1 MQRGS
6 EGGGINLYDEL
17 YEAWKKEKE
26 SVEIQKLSRNFYA
39 RLADYVK
46 KIREES
52 RMLDEKTTKA
62 KLMKREL
69 KNVKIMVEELVR
81 LRYEKA
87 LKKAVAGESV
97 PREVLAEGEEKLHG
111 QIFPLAESYQAFLK
125 DVLQGRLSRPE
136 KEEKPKRMLVRFV
149 QEIPAIVG
157 SDMKTYGPF
166 KPEDI
171 ATLPTENARILIK
184 QGVAVEVEAK

>member
-1 MQRGS
+1 V
-6 EGGGINLYDEL
+6 YDEL
-17 YEAWKKEKE
+17 YEAWEREKE
-26 SVEIQKLSRNFYA
+26 SVEIQRLPRNFYA

-46 KIREES
+46 KIREEG

-69 KNVKIMVEELVR
+69 KNVKSMVEEIFR

-87 LKKAVAGESV
+87 LKKAMAGEPV
-97 PREVLAEGEEKLHG
+97 PKEILAEGEEKLHE
-111 QIFPLAESYQAFLK
+111 QFFPLSESYQALLK
-125 DVLQGRLSRPE
+125 DVLQGRLSRLE
-136 KEEKPKRMLVRFV
+136 KEEKPKKMLVRFV

>member
-1 MQRGS
+1 V
-6 EGGGINLYDEL
+6 YDEL
-17 YEAWKKEKE
+17 YEAWEKEKE
-26 SVEIQKLSRNFYA
+26 SVEVEKLPRNFYA
-39 RLADYVK
+39 RLVDYVK

-62 KLMKREL
+62 RLMKREL
-69 KNVKIMVEELVR
+69 KNVENMVKELFQLRQDKVR
-81 LRYEKA
+81 KKA
-87 LKKAVAGESV
+87 LDGETV
-97 PREVLAEGEEKLHG
+97 PKEFLTEEEEKLHG
-111 QIFPLAESYQAFLK
+111 QIFSLAESYQAFLK
-125 DVLQGRLSRPE
+125 DVFQGHPSRLE
-136 KEEKPKRMLVRFV
+136 KGEKPRKMLVRFV

>member
-1 MQRGS
+1 M
-6 EGGGINLYDEL
+6 YDEL
-17 YEAWKKEKE
+17 YAAWKKEKE
-26 SVEIQKLSRNFYA
+26 SVEIQKLPRNFCA

-46 KIREES
+46 KMREES
-52 RMLDEKTTKA
+52 RMLDAKTTKA

-69 KNVKIMVEELVR
+69 KNVKSMVEELVR
-81 LRYEKA
+81 LRYEKT
-87 LKKAVAGESV
+87 LEKIVAGEPV
-97 PREVLAEGEEKLHG
+97 PREILAEGEEKLYG

-125 DVLQGRLSRPE
+125 DVLQGRLSRLE
-136 KEEKPKRMLVRFV
+136 KKEKPKKMLVRFV

-171 ATLPTENARILIK
+171 ATLPTENARILIR

>member
-1 MQRGS
+1 M
-6 EGGGINLYDEL
+6 YDKL

-26 SVEIQKLSRNFYA
+26 SVEIQKLPRDFYA
-39 RLADYVK
+39 KLADYMK
-46 KIREES
+46 KIREEI

-69 KNVKIMVEELVR
+69 KNVKNMSKELFQHRQDKVR
-81 LRYEKA
+81 KKA
-87 LKKAVAGESV
+87 LDGEIV
-97 PREVLAEGEEKLHG
+97 PKEVLTEEEEKLYG
-111 QIFPLAESYQAFLK
+111 EIFPLAESYQSYLK
-125 DVLQGRLSRPE
+125 EILQGRLSRIE
-136 KEEKPKRMLVRFV
+136 KEEKPKKMLVRFV

>member
-6 EGGGINLYDEL
+6 EGDGISLYDKL

-26 SVEIQKLSRNFYA
+26 SMEIQKLPRDFYA
-39 RLADYVK
+39 KLADYMK
-46 KIREES
+46 KIREEI

-69 KNVKIMVEELVR
+69 KNVKSMSKELFQCRQDKVR
-81 LRYEKA
+81 KKA
-87 LKKAVAGESV
+87 LDGEIV
-97 PREVLAEGEEKLHG
+97 PKEVLTEEEEKLYG
-111 QIFPLAESYQAFLK
+111 EIFPLAESYQSYLK
-125 DVLQGRLSRPE
+125 EILQGRLSRIE
-136 KEEKPKRMLVRFV
+136 KEEKPKKMLVRFV

>member
-26 SVEIQKLSRNFYA
+26 SMEIQKLPRNFYA

-46 KIREES
+46 KIREEG

-69 KNVKIMVEELVR
+69 RNVRSMVEELVR

-87 LKKAVAGESV
+87 LEKAVAGEAV
-97 PREVLAEGEEKLHG
+97 PREILAEGEEKLHG
-111 QIFPLAESYQAFLK
+111 QIFPLADSYQAFLK
-125 DVLQGRLSRPE
+125 DVLQGRVSGLE
-136 KEEKPKRMLVRFV
+136 KEEKPKKMLVRFV
-149 QEIPAIVG
+149 QEIPAIIG
-157 SDMKTYGPF
+157 PDMKTYGPF
-166 KPEDI
+166 NPEDI
-171 ATLPTENARILIK
+171 VTLPTENARILIK

>member
-1 MQRGS
+1 MSVYG
-6 EGGGINLYDEL
+6 EL
-17 YEAWKKEKE
+17 YETWKKEKE
-26 SVEIQKLSRNFYA
+26 SGELQKLSGNFYSE
-39 RLADYVK
+39 LAGYMK

-62 KLMKREL
+62 RLMRREL
-69 KNVKIMVEELVR
+69 ENAKRLVKELVK

-87 LKKAVAGESV
+87 LKSAASGIPA
-97 PREVLAEGEEKLHG
+97 PREVLTKEEERLHG
-111 QIFPLAESYQAFLK
+111 EILPLAESYKAFLK
-125 DVLQGRLSRPE
+125 DILRGRVSYVER
-136 KEEKPKRMLVRFV
+136 KEKPKKLMVRFL

-171 ATLPTENARILIK
+171 ATLPTENARVLIK
-184 QGVAVEVEAK
+184 RDVAVEIETK

>member
-1 MQRGS
+1 MQKGS
-6 EGGGINLYDEL
+6 QSGGINVYDEL

-26 SVEIQKLSRNFYA
+26 SVEIQKLPRNFYA

-46 KIREES
+46 KMREES
-52 RMLDEKTTKA
+52 RMLDAKTTKA

-69 KNVKIMVEELVR
+69 KNVKSMVEELIR

-87 LKKAVAGESV
+87 LKKAVAGEPV
-97 PREVLAEGEEKLHG
+97 PREILAEGEKKLYG
-111 QIFPLAESYQAFLK
+111 QIFPLAEYYQTFLK
-125 DVLQGRLSRPE
+125 DVLQGRLSRLE
-136 KEEKPKRMLVRFV
+136 KKEKPKKMLVRFV

>member
-6 EGGGINLYDEL
+6 EGDGINLYDEL

-26 SVEIQKLSRNFYA
+26 SVEIQKLPRNFYA
-39 RLADYVK
+39 KLVDYVK

-69 KNVKIMVEELVR
+69 KNVKSMVKELFQFRRDKVR
-81 LRYEKA
+81 KKA
-87 LKKAVAGESV
+87 LDRETV
-97 PREVLAEGEEKLHG
+97 PKEVLTEEEEKLYG
-111 QIFPLAESYQAFLK
+111 QIFPLAESYQSFLR
-125 DVLQGRLSRPE
+125 DVLQGRLSRIE
-136 KEEKPKRMLVRFV
+136 KEEKPKRMLLRFI

-171 ATLPTENARILIK
+171 ATLPTENARILVK

>member
-1 MQRGS
+1 M
-6 EGGGINLYDEL
+6 YDEL
-17 YEAWKKEKE
+17 YEAWEKEKE
-26 SVEIQKLSRNFYA
+26 SVEVQKLRRNFYA
-39 RLADYVK
+39 RLVDYVK

-62 KLMKREL
+62 RLMRREL
-69 KNVKIMVEELVR
+69 RNVKSMVEELVR

-87 LKKAVAGESV
+87 VRKAVAGEPV
-97 PREVLAEGEEKLHG
+97 PREILAEGEEKLHG
-111 QIFPLAESYQAFLK
+111 QFFSLAESYQAFLK
-125 DVLQGRLSRPE
+125 DVLQGRLSRLE
-136 KEEKPKRMLVRFV
+136 KKEKPKKMLVRFV